1 MEKHEES
8 GWNYQETFIQPQGL
22 PRQDKLKK
30 SARCKLD
37 NATRDPRNRIND
49 IKLIMGDLKK
59 LNIHIYYT
67 HMMTHMLSNLT
78 EAYNN
83 MIKIYKTKWMTMST
97 L

>member
-30 SARCKLD
+30 SARCKLE
-37 NATRDPRNRIND
+37 NATRDPRDRIND

-59 LNIHIYYT
+59 TEHTHILYTYDDTHAIKLN
-67 HMMTHMLSNLT
+67 
-78 EAYNN
+78 
-83 MIKIYKTKWMTMST
+83 
-97 L
+97 